1 MRQNSNYPRDVVDAL
16 MLAVKETAH
25 DCKLD
30 YFVEVFCL
38 TLKTFFKVTVN
49 PIYTG
54 IFGAPWGYQS
64 RPKKPKKKKK
74 QNRPLTKKA
83 FTGNIKNLI

>member
-1 MRQNSNYPRDVVDAL
+1 
-16 MLAVKETAH
+16 MLAVKETAY

-30 YFVEVFCL
+30 CFVEVFCL

-54 IFGAPWGYQS
+54 SFGAPWGYQS
-64 RPKKPKKKKK
+64 GLPVQAKKKNQKQKQKQKK
-74 QNRPLTKKA
+74 KNRSA
-83 FTGNIKNLI
+83 CH

>member
-16 MLAVKETAH
+16 MLAVKETAR
-25 DCKLD
+25 DCELD
-30 YFVEVFCL
+30 CFVEVFCL

-54 IFGAPWGYQS
+54 IFGAPWGYLS
-64 RPKKPKKKKK
+64 RQKKNKKNKNRKKK
-74 QNRPLTKKA
+74 NRSA
-83 FTGNIKNLI
+83 CH

>member
-1 MRQNSNYPRDVVDAL
+1 
-16 MLAVKETAH
+16 MLAVKETAY

-30 YFVEVFCL
+30 CFVEVFCL
-38 TLKTFFKVTVN
+38 TLKTFFKVTFN

-64 RPKKPKKKKK
+64 RQKKNKKNKTKQKQKQKK
-74 QNRPLTKKA
+74 NRSA
-83 FTGNIKNLI
+83 CH

>member
-1 MRQNSNYPRDVVDAL
+1 
-16 MLAVKETAH
+16 MLAVKETAY

-30 YFVEVFCL
+30 CFVEVFCL

-64 RPKKPKKKKK
+64 RQKKKTKTKNKTKKNKKK
-74 QNRPLTKKA
+74 QVSLS
-83 FTGNIKNLI
+83 LIATESFFE